1 MTSSKPNY
9 LPIVMSP
16 NTTALG
22 VNRRTCGGWTYELVD
37 DTVLSIAVG
46 RMVPVTTSQ
55 LCCCSTRAT
64 RKKISMLK
72 FEFYEFSYENLS

>member
-9 LPIVMSP
+9 LPVVMSP

-22 VNRRTCGGWTYELVD
+22 VNIRTCGGWTYELVD

-46 RMVPVTTSQ
+46 HMVSVTTSIVAQ
-55 LCCCSTRAT
+55 KQPG
-64 RKKISMLK
+64 KK
-72 FEFYEFSYENLS
+72 